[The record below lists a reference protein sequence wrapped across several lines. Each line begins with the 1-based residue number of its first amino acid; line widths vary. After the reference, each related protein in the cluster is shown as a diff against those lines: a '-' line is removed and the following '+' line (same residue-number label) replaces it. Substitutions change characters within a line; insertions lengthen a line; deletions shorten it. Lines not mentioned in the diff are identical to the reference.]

1 MGIARRWVFPI
12 IRIVVFVV
20 IAAALV
26 KLAFFADPSAEASG
40 GGASP
45 TGEMVEPQV
54 SATLGTIQN
63 DVQLTGTVNADAAI
77 PVRATFGGVVQKL
90 LVGVGQAV
98 AAGTEIAIVKAD
110 LVNANG
116 EPYSKTQKIT
126 AGADGTLSAFT
137 LLAGQSIAI
146 GDTVGQ
152 VAPAA
157 FNVTASLAPEQLYR
171 LLDKPTEAQVTVTGG
186 PAPFTCGSL
195 TIQTALAGA
204 GSGGGGGADVG
215 GDPNAGVGGSAT
227 GATVWCRVPS
237 DVTVFAGL
245 VADVTIA
252 GGIATDVL
260 TIPMTAVQG
269 AAQSGVVYV
278 VGEDGATEER
288 PVTLGIN
295 DGINVEVTG
304 GLEEGEL
311 ILEFVPGAAAGDP
324 GMTDG
329 GGVTVGYGG

>member
-26 KLAFFADPSAEASG
+26 KLAFFADPAAEAS

-45 TGEMVEPQV
+45 TGEIVEPQV
-54 SATLGTIQN
+54 PATIGTIQN

-98 AAGTEIAIVKAD
+98 AVGTEIAIVKAD
-110 LVNANG
+110 LVNSNG

-126 AGADGTLSAFT
+126 AGADGTLSSFT
-137 LLAGQSIAI
+137 LLAGQTIAV

-171 LLDKPTEAQVTVTGG
+171 LLNKPTEAQVTVTGG

-204 GSGGGGGADVG
+204 GSGGGGGDGG
-215 GDPNAGVGGSAT
+215 GDPNAGAGGGAT
-227 GATVWCRVPS
+227 GATVWCRVPA

-252 GGIATDVL
+252 GGVATDVL

-278 VGEDGATEER
+278 IGDDGATEER

-329 GGVTVGYGG
+329 GVIVGYGG

>member
-1 MGIARRWVFPI
+1 MGIARKWVFPI
-12 IRIVVFVV
+12 IRIVVFLV

-40 GGASP
+40 GGATP
-45 TGEMVEPQV
+45 TGEIVEPQV
-54 SATLGTIQN
+54 AATVGTIQN
-63 DVQLTGTVNADAAI
+63 DVQLTGTVNADAAV

-98 AAGTEIAIVKAD
+98 AAGTEIAVVKAD

-126 AGADGTLSAFT
+126 AGSDGTLSAFT
-137 LLAGQSIAI
+137 LLAGQTIAI

-171 LLDKPTEAQVTVTGG
+171 LLNKPTDAQVTVTGG

-204 GSGGGGGADVG
+204 GSSGGADG
-215 GDPNAGVGGSAT
+215 GADPNAGGGGSGT
-227 GATVWCRVPS
+227 GATVWCRVPA

-252 GGIATDVL
+252 GGVATDVL

-278 VGEDGATEER
+278 VGADGANEER

-295 DGINVEVTG
+295 DGVNVEVTS
-304 GLEEGEL
+304 GLEEGEM

-324 GMTDG
+324 GASDG
-329 GGVTVGYGG
+329 SGVISSFGG